1 MIKWKLEAL
10 IKAYNS
16 GKPTYIRL
24 GKKGEPVVHEKK
36 PNFKIGRSIY
46 LKKGKDVALLGVGNA
61 LPIALK
67 CEETLLKQNINCDLI
82 SFHTAKPLDNKLL
95 ERLFRLDKLIVII
108 EEHGLIGGVGSSI
121 LEWANINNFNTQNVL
136 RFGGPDKFLTG
147 CGNQNEA
154 RKFIG
159 LTFQNISSQII
170 KKIKK

>member
-1 MIKWKLEAL
+1 M
-10 IKAYNS
+10 
-16 GKPTYIRL
+16 
-24 GKKGEPVVHEKK
+24 
-36 PNFKIGRSIY
+36 
-46 LKKGKDVALLGVGNA
+46 
-61 LPIALK
+61 
-67 CEETLLKQNINCDLI
+67 
-82 SFHTAKPLDNKLL
+82 
-95 ERLFRLDKLIVII
+95 DKLIVII

-170 KKIKK
+170 KKLKINDSWI